1 MTEGRDNG
9 SALVGFLAGLG
20 RARRKLALAVGAFA
34 PRPLFSVLGGAR
46 AWGFA
51 PPWADGR
58 FFGLIERRDT
68 AAASPVTSAPVA
80 APRGS
85 AALVAPVAAPRGS
98 AALAASVAAP
108 SRLAALH
115 RSEAQDRAARSSSD
129 PRASVQ
135 ASSSSASSSAERG
148 QASFA
153 EGRPGTSKPQPNAR
167 NSGPGVVG
175 PPPVAMAAA
184 RRSALAGLAPL
195 LALLP
200 RARGAGDGRVAA
212 GTFPA
217 LARVAPASLSVLS
230 AVTRARA
237 LPVSGRIHRYFPRED
252 QPIAAVA
259 GTPGSFATASAADG
273 VLSFASAAP
282 DAAVVRF
289 GPPARSPSD
298 SISAQ
303 ELSQRLPARA
313 LTPELSA
320 AMRDNE
326 TPPLLSQSAGRDP
339 LRQMARI
346 AESLREEVAS
356 DLSEAKAFFTRAR
369 KEAPNAPAGRAP
381 TAVTDDFARRLL
393 ARMRELMREERFRNG
408 ELR

>member
-9 SALVGFLAGLG
+9 SALVGFLGGLG
-20 RARRKLALAVGAFA
+20 RARRRLALAAGAFT
-34 PRPLFSVLGGAR
+34 PRPLFSALGGAR
-46 AWGFA
+46 ASGFA

-68 AAASPVTSAPVA
+68 APAAAPLPAAASPVTPAPVA

-85 AALVAPVAAPRGS
+85 AAVAAPVAAP
-98 AALAASVAAP
+98 
-108 SRLAALH
+108 SRSAALH
-115 RSEAQDRAARSSSD
+115 RSEAQDRAARSGPD

-135 ASSSSASSSAERG
+135 AGSSSASSSAERG
-148 QASFA
+148 QVSFA
-153 EGRPGTSKPQPNAR
+153 EGRRPGTREPQPDAR

-175 PPPVAMAAA
+175 LPPVEMAAA

-200 RARGAGDGRVAA
+200 RARRAGDGRIAA
-212 GTFPA
+212 DTSAA
-217 LARVAPASLSVLS
+217 LARVAPASLSVLG

-237 LPVSGRIHRYFPRED
+237 LPVSARIDRYFPRED
-252 QPIAAVA
+252 QPMAAIT

-273 VLSFASAAP
+273 VLFFPPPAAE
-282 DAAVVRF
+282 AAVARYGAPV
-289 GPPARSPSD
+289 RSPSD
-298 SISAQ
+298 PISAR
-303 ELSQRLPARA
+303 ELSQPLPARA

-320 AMRDNE
+320 ARLDHE
-326 TPPLLSQSAGRDP
+326 TPPLSSQSAGRDP
-339 LRQMARI
+339 VRQMARI
-346 AESLREEVAS
+346 AESLREEVAA
-356 DLSEAKAFFTRAR
+356 DLGEAKAFFTRAR
-369 KEAPNAPAGRAP
+369 NESPNAPAGSAP

>member
-9 SALVGFLAGLG
+9 SALVGFLTGLG

-85 AALVAPVAAPRGS
+85 AALD
-98 AALAASVAAP
+98 ASVAAP
-108 SRLAALH
+108 SRLEARH
-115 RSEAQDRAARSSSD
+115 RSGAQDRAVRSGSD

-135 ASSSSASSSAERG
+135 AGSSSASSSAESG

-153 EGRPGTSKPQPNAR
+153 EGQPATSKPQPNAR

-175 PPPVAMAAA
+175 VPPVAMAAA

-217 LARVAPASLSVLS
+217 LARAPASLSVLS

-237 LPVSGRIHRYFPRED
+237 LPVSGRIHRYFPREE

-320 AMRDNE
+320 AMLDNE

-346 AESLREEVAS
+346 AESLREEVAA
-356 DLSEAKAFFTRAR
+356 DLSEAKAFLTRAR